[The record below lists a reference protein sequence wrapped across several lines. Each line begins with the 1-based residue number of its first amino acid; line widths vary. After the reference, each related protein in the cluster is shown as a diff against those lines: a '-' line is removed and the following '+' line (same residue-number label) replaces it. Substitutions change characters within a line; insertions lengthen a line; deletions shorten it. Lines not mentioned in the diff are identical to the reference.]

1 MKEASEAKTKQPP
14 VPAAPSAESQAQAVT
29 GETTAPD
36 VKATKQ
42 QGASEREANIE
53 YVTNM
58 CKISLKNNK
67 NQCIQAIL
75 YQSDKETRLNVCGI
89 YYFFSF
95 ISIKK
100 SNLNPLAKEF
110 VMGKGREQVSILLQY
125 LHL

>member
-29 GETTAPD
+29 GETTAPE

-42 QGASEREANIE
+42 QGEREANIE

-58 CKISLKNNK
+58 CKISLKKNK

-75 YQSDKETRLNVCGI
+75 YQSDKKLERVYVLLYGV
-89 YYFFSF
+89 FS
-95 ISIKK
+95 
-100 SNLNPLAKEF
+100 
-110 VMGKGREQVSILLQY
+110 V
-125 LHL
+125 

>member
-29 GETTAPD
+29 GETTAPE

-58 CKISLKNNK
+58 CKISLKIIKTNVFKQFCISQIKSWNVFMFYYTVSFLFRK
-67 NQCIQAIL
+67 KRGLMYMAFIISFLLLASRNQ
-75 YQSDKETRLNVCGI
+75 T
-89 YYFFSF
+89 
-95 ISIKK
+95 
-100 SNLNPLAKEF
+100 
-110 VMGKGREQVSILLQY
+110 
-125 LHL
+125 

>member
-29 GETTAPD
+29 GETTAPE

-58 CKISLKNNK
+58 CKISLKKNK

-75 YQSDKETRLNVCGI
+75 YRSDKKLERVDVLLYGV
-89 YYFFSF
+89 FS
-95 ISIKK
+95 
-100 SNLNPLAKEF
+100 
-110 VMGKGREQVSILLQY
+110 V
-125 LHL
+125 